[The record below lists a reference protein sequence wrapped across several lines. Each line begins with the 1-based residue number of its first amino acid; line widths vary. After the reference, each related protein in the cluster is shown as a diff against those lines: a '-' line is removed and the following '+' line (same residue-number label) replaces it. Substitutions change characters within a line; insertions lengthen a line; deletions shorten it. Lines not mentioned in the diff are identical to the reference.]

1 MGNYRIRLW
10 NYSLFQI
17 PLICFG
23 LCLVTAALFWLL
35 GFGRPQVAVAIALDL
50 SASTYDNQA
59 ELFNSP
65 DTVLNKEIE
74 AVKDYLQQNNQE
86 VLRRPNQVKVFGFGG
101 AVQPLTG
108 NFDNNSKKVEKS
120 LLDSLKNEQLA
131 QEIVPD
137 STDINLVIKTG
148 SDALKTISNR
158 CRELILVT
166 DGQANVSPVVIAEA
180 RANKVKIN
188 SVVVGENALALR
200 AAALATGGTYLSGNS
215 NNISSFFTDNFFSSF
230 NSNLKWIVFWLGLA
244 WICLMWTLVL
254 PLDRWLFQGLLN
266 MRIDLAGRLAISH
279 ALFWTVATLSAIWKF
294 WGIPFLSGC

>member
-1 MGNYRIRLW
+1 MSSYRIKLW
-10 NYSLFQI
+10 SYSLFQI

-23 LCLVTAALFWLL
+23 LCLATAALFWLL
-35 GFGRPQVAVAIALDL
+35 GFGRPQVAVSIALDL
-50 SASTYDNQA
+50 SASTYNNQA

-65 DTVLNKEIE
+65 GTVLSQEIQ
-74 AVKDYLQQNNQE
+74 AVKDYLKENNQE

-101 AVQPLTG
+101 AVKPLTG
-108 NFDNNSKKVEKS
+108 NFDSNSKKVEKS

-137 STDINLVIKTG
+137 STDINLAIKTG
-148 SDALKTISNR
+148 ADSLKTIGNV

-188 SVVVGENALALR
+188 SVVVGENALGLR
-200 AAALATGGTYLSGNS
+200 AASLATGGTYLSGNS

-244 WICLMWTLVL
+244 WISLMWTLVL
-254 PLDRWLFQGLLN
+254 PLDRWLFQGLFN
-266 MRIDLAGRLAISH
+266 KRIDQAGRLAISH

>member
-1 MGNYRIRLW
+1 MSSYRIKLW

-23 LCLVTAALFWLL
+23 LCLIAAALFWLL

-65 DTVLNKEIE
+65 GTVLNKEIE
-74 AVKDYLQQNNQE
+74 AVKDYLKQNNE
-86 VLRRPNQVKVFGFGG
+86 EMLRRPNQVKVFGFGG
-101 AVQPLTG
+101 AVKPLTG
-108 NFDNNSKKVEKS
+108 NFDGNSQKVEQS
-120 LLDSLKNEQLA
+120 LLDSLNNERLA

-137 STDINLVIKTG
+137 NTDINLAIETVA
-148 SDALKTISNR
+148 DALKINSTR

-166 DGQANVSPVVIAEA
+166 DGQANVSPIVIAEA

-215 NNISSFFTDNFFSSF
+215 SNLSAFFTDNFFSSF

-279 ALFWTVATLSAIWKF
+279 ALFWTVATLSAIWRF

>member
-1 MGNYRIRLW
+1 MSSYRIKLW

-23 LCLVTAALFWLL
+23 LCLAAAALFWLL
-35 GFGRPQVAVAIALDL
+35 GFGRPRVAVAIALDL
-50 SASTYDNQA
+50 SASTYDNQE

-65 DTVLNKEIE
+65 GTVLSKEIE
-74 AVKDYLQQNNQE
+74 AVKDYLQQNNE
-86 VLRRPNQVKVFGFGG
+86 EILRRPNQVKVFGFGG
-101 AVQPLTG
+101 SIKPLTG
-108 NFDNNSKKVEKS
+108 NFDANSKKVAKS
-120 LLDSLKNEQLA
+120 LLDSLTNERLA
-131 QEIVPD
+131 QEIVPN
-137 STDINLVIKTG
+137 STDIDLAIKTG
-148 SDALKTISNR
+148 ADALKTTSNS
-158 CRELILVT
+158 CRELVLVT
-166 DGQANVSPVVIAEA
+166 DGQASVSPIVVAEA
-180 RANKVKIN
+180 RASKVKIN

-200 AAALATGGTYLSGNS
+200 AAALATGGTYLSGSS
-215 NNISSFFTDNFFSSF
+215 NNISAFFTDNFFSSF

-244 WICLMWTLVL
+244 WICLIWTLVL